1 MIKRAYSVSAIFLKY
16 LAARVIIFF
25 KPMVNAS
32 KLKYAQMKSF
42 VEKDVST
49 EDVYKDL
56 TPKEELESNK
66 AYIESLDWA
75 ISNDNVLNIAL
86 SGPYG
91 SGKSSILK
99 TYKENRPYLNYLN
112 ISLATFH
119 SYKESTVSDEFVE
132 EKSSEKQSGIEA
144 LDESE
149 IEKRILQQLFY
160 KVKSRRIPFAR
171 FRKINHIRSTL
182 ILKEIS
188 LVVIMVILGVFL
200 FTPDLSN
207 KIREI
212 SSSKLNG
219 LNYLSLDWWITV
231 SGYFLFSMLL
241 FRFIIS
247 TVKVVFRTIKLSKL
261 SVKNA
266 TVELNKNDDNSVF
279 NRYLDEIL
287 YFFEVNPYQ
296 IVFIED
302 LDRFND
308 VKIFMKLRELNTLI
322 NNSEQI
328 NRRVVFIYAVKDE
341 MFMNKDRTKF
351 FDFIIP
357 VIPIVNSTNSGEILW
372 KELEKHNLS
381 EGLTESFVND
391 ICLYIDDMRILNNIF
406 NEYIIYRKKLL
417 NGNTSFLNPLKLFSM
432 IVYKN
437 IYPNDFAKL
446 QYNNGIVYSIFQQKQ
461 NIIAE
466 KIAEL
471 QHEVKEWENQL
482 ILLDKEHLESE
493 KEIRTIYW
501 NEAVGYNAN
510 ITMVQ
515 INGNNYSLSNALDN
529 TFDLSIIS
537 NRFTGLRPGY
547 NAIQLS
553 MSKEVSGRLI
563 SRLDNVKK
571 KTEEFINKAHDKIN
585 EISTLMNDIKSWPLS
600 TAIEEVGVEK
610 FFPTRNYKNG
620 LIVFLLRNGY
630 IDELYPHY
638 INYFYEGS
646 LKHFDMI
653 FIIKVKDQ
661 IALDFTHPLS
671 NPTKIMMR
679 LNLADFGRK
688 EVLNFQLV
696 NHILV
701 NRIDY
706 NEQFNIIM
714 NQLSNETEVSV
725 KFIDSFI
732 QCANDQSR
740 FFTELCQRWHNIWNY
755 ISGSSIVSENRKHD
769 YLRLI
774 LVNAKIDDIKR
785 INSEGK
791 LAQFISTMP
800 LFLEFVPNENISKV
814 KAVIKEL
821 EIHFTNLKLTDIS
834 NKDLLDFIVENNYYE
849 LGISMVELIVCYKS
863 SIVDKDALGRS
874 HLTTIKSINYEPL
887 WNYIQNNIAYYIDN
901 VMFSLTENN
910 SESEEVVIELMNL
923 DEDMLSNEVKE
934 KIILMQS
941 VLISDINTIP
951 NYLWGYVVENNKMK
965 CSWGNILNVYLQD
978 KSINK
983 ELVSFLNTENNY
995 NVLSQIKLN
1004 SHTAFDKE
1012 LYKQFSDDLI
1022 YCKELTNDSFE
1033 SLKKSL
1039 PYTYS
1044 RIPSESLSTA
1054 RVYGLINYG
1063 LINFTKENYADI
1075 RENHKQILPELIS
1088 KHMES
1093 FLSNAGDFD
1102 VDNTD
1107 CLNLISSDKISTD
1120 DKVNILNEFG
1130 DIIECSSKSYAN
1142 EVLNVIFK
1150 SKEPFQISEQI
1161 LTSILAQDISQKNK
1175 LELLL
1180 NQQEFLN
1187 YSNMEQYMESIG
1199 EPYDKMMASK
1209 KRPVIEDTKTN
1220 QEILQLLERHG
1231 LISSFREEKQ
1241 GQIRVFAKH

>member
-1 MIKRAYSVSAIFLKY
+1 MTTVSAIFLKY
-16 LAARVIIFF
+16 LVARIIIFF
-25 KPMVNAS
+25 KPMLNAS
-32 KLKYAQMKSF
+32 ELKYAQMKSF
-42 VEKDVST
+42 VEKDVSS

-119 SYKESTVSDEFVE
+119 SYTESAVSDEFLE
-132 EKSSEKQSGIEA
+132 EESSEKQSGIEA

-160 KVKSRRIPFAR
+160 KVKSRRIPFGR
-171 FRKINHIRSTL
+171 FRKINHIRSRT

-188 LVVIMVILGVFL
+188 LVTIMLVLGIFL

-207 KIREI
+207 KLWEI

-219 LNYLSLDWWITV
+219 LNYSSLDWWITV
-231 SGYFLFSMLL
+231 SSYFLFSLLL

-261 SVKNA
+261 SVNNA

-308 VKIFMKLRELNTLI
+308 VKIFMKLKELNTLI

-328 NRRVVFIYAVKDE
+328 NRRVVFIYAIKDE

-357 VIPIVNSTNSGEILW
+357 VIPIVNSSNSGEILW
-372 KELEKHNLS
+372 KELERHNLS

-406 NEYIIYRKKLL
+406 NEYIIYRKKLM
-417 NGNTSFLNPLKLFSM
+417 NGDASFLNPLKLFSI

-466 KIAEL
+466 KITEL
-471 QHEVKEWENQL
+471 QHEVKEWESQL
-482 ILLDKEHLESE
+482 ILLDNEHLESE

-529 TFDLSIIS
+529 SFDLSIIS
-537 NRFTGLRPGY
+537 NRFLGLRPSY

-553 MSKEVSGRLI
+553 MSKEVSERLI

-600 TAIEEVGVEK
+600 QAIEEVGVEK
-610 FFPTRNYKNG
+610 FFPTRNSKNG

-696 NHILV
+696 NHILD
-701 NRIDY
+701 NKIDY
-706 NEQFNIIM
+706 NEQFYIIM
-714 NQLSNETEVSV
+714 NQLSNETEISV
-725 KFIDSFI
+725 KFIDSFL
-732 QCANDQSR
+732 QCVNDQPG

-755 ISGSSIVSENRKHD
+755 ISSSSIVSENKKHD
-769 YLRLI
+769 YLRFI
-774 LVNAKIDDIKR
+774 LVNAKIDDIRR

-814 KAVIKEL
+814 KTVIEEL
-821 EIHFTNLKLTDIS
+821 EVYFTNLKLTDIS
-834 NKDLLDFIVENNYYE
+834 NKDLLNFIIENNYYE
-849 LGISMVELIVCYKS
+849 LNISMVELIVCYKS
-863 SIVDKDALGRS
+863 NIVDKDALGRS

-923 DEDMLSNEVKE
+923 DEDILSNEVKE
-934 KIILMQS
+934 RIILMQS

-951 NYLWGYVVENNKMK
+951 DYLWGYVVENNKMK

-983 ELVSFLNTENNY
+983 ELISFLNTENNY

-1004 SHTAFDKE
+1004 SHSDYDEE
-1012 LYKQFSDDLI
+1012 LYKQFSKDLI
-1022 YCKELTNDSFE
+1022 YCEELTNDSFE

-1039 PYTYS
+1039 PYSYNQL
-1044 RIPSESLSTA
+1044 PSESLSTA
-1054 RVYGLINYG
+1054 RIYGLINYG

-1093 FLSNAGDFD
+1093 FLSNASDFD

-1120 DKVNILNEFG
+1120 DKVNILNEFR
-1130 DIIECSSKSYAN
+1130 DTIECNSNSYAN

-1150 SKEPFQISEQI
+1150 YKDPFQISEQI

-1175 LELLL
+1175 IELLL

-1187 YSNMEQYMESIG
+1187 YSNMELYMERVG
-1199 EPYDKMMASK
+1199 EPYNQMMISK
-1209 KRPVIEDTKTN
+1209 KRPVIDDTKTN
-1220 QEILQLLERHG
+1220 QQILQLLEQHD